1 MKQKLYDNGNCKFYV
16 EFLPDGKTLVHCDM
30 LYLGPESY
38 RKTRED
44 FEVIKV
50 LLKDEGIDEL
60 YALSDEN
67 DVKHRKFLRLYGFLI
82 EGETFIND
90 EKKLVY
96 KQSTDFGGV

>member
-1 MKQKLYDNGNCKFYV
+1 VKEKLYDNGNCTFYV
-16 EFLPDGKTLVHCDM
+16 ESLADGKVVVHCDM

-44 FEVIKV
+44 FEVIKA

-67 DVKHRKFLRLYGFLI
+67 DVKHRKFLRLYGFVI
-82 EGETFIND
+82 EGETHILGK
-90 EKKLVY
+90 KKLVY
-96 KQSTDFGGV
+96 KQSTEFGGV

>member
-1 MKQKLYDNGNCKFYV
+1 VKEKLYDNGNCKFYV
-16 EFLPDGKTLVHCDM
+16 ESLTDGKVVVHCDM

-44 FEVIKV
+44 FEVIKA

-67 DVKHRKFLRLYGFLI
+67 DVKHRKFLRLYGFVI
-82 EGETFIND
+82 EGETHILGK
-90 EKKLVY
+90 KKLVY
-96 KQSTDFGGV
+96 KQLTEFGGG